1 VKLPVEQESNKLGR
15 SRSNGGEAVLAQIYS
30 SGVVGVDGYLVEVEV
45 DVLRTQGDQVRFSV
59 VGLPDLSVQ
68 ESKERVRSAI
78 KNSGFT
84 FPMARLTVNLAPAD
98 VRKEGPAFDLPIAL
112 GILVATAQVAT
123 PRLEEYL
130 VAGELGLDGE
140 VRPISGTLPMAIAA
154 RDAGKRAILVPA
166 ANAAEGAVVRGIDVY
181 PVKCLSEAVAVLA
194 GTSEIRP
201 MPDGHDRFERAEPE
215 YEVDFSDVKGQD
227 QAKRALEVAAAGAHN
242 VLLVGPPGS
251 GKTMLAKR
259 IATILPPL
267 SFEEALEC
275 TKIHS
280 ISGLLP
286 ANAALVTTR
295 PFRSPHHSV
304 SDAGLIGGGSIPKP
318 GEVSLAHHGILF
330 LDELPEFKR
339 EVLEVLRQP
348 LEDGKLTISRAAA
361 SLTYPARCTL
371 VAAMNPCPCGYATD
385 STHSCTCQAFQVQRY
400 LQRISGPLLDR
411 IDIHIEV
418 PRLQHEELLGRPQG
432 ELSTTIRQRV
442 VKARQM
448 QQARFAKERR
458 PLYANGAM
466 EAGQIRKFCPVEGDV
481 KELLRSAIQQ
491 LGLSA
496 RAYHRILKLSR
507 TIADLAGSAEIGVP
521 HVAEAVQYRT
531 LDRRLWG

>member
-1 VKLPVEQESNKLGR
+1 
-15 SRSNGGEAVLAQIYS
+15 VLAEIYS
-30 SGVVGVDGYLVEVEV
+30 GGVLGVDAYLVEVEV
-45 DVLRTQGDQVRFSV
+45 DVLRTQGDQVRFNV
-59 VGLPDLSVQ
+59 VGLPDMAVQ

-78 KNSGFT
+78 KNSGFN
-84 FPMARLTVNLAPAD
+84 FPFARLTVNLAPAD

-112 GILVATAQVAT
+112 GILIATNQVPA
-123 PRLEEYL
+123 PKLEEYL

-154 RDAGKRAILVPA
+154 RDAGKRAVLVPE
-166 ANAAEGAVVRGIDVY
+166 ANAAEGAVVRGIEVY
-181 PVKCLSEAVAVLA
+181 GVKSLADAAAVLA
-194 GTSEIRP
+194 GTGSIPPLTGGDES
-201 MPDGHDRFERAEPE
+201 FERLLPA
-215 YEVDFSDVKGQD
+215 YDLDFADVKGQD

-259 IATILPPL
+259 IVTILPPL

-318 GEVSLAHHGILF
+318 GEISLAHHGVLF

-339 EVLEVLRQP
+339 EVLEVMRQP
-348 LEDGKLTISRAAA
+348 LEDGQLTISRAAA

-385 STHSCTCQAFQVQRY
+385 GTHACSCQPFQVQRY

-418 PRLQHEELLGRPQG
+418 PRLQHDELLGRPQG
-432 ELSTTIRQRV
+432 EPSAAIRERV
-442 VKARQM
+442 LAARAI
-448 QQARFAKERR
+448 QQERFCKEKGK
-458 PLYANGAM
+458 LYANGAM
-466 EAGQIRKFCPVEGDV
+466 QAAQIRKHCSVDGEV
-481 KELLRSAIQQ
+481 KELLRGAIQQ

-496 RAYHRILKLSR
+496 RAYDRILKLSR
-507 TIADLAGSAEIGVP
+507 TIADLAGSTDIQVG
-521 HVAEAVQYRT
+521 HVAEAIQYRT

>member
-1 VKLPVEQESNKLGR
+1 V
-15 SRSNGGEAVLAQIYS
+15 
-30 SGVVGVDGYLVEVEV
+30 
-45 DVLRTQGDQVRFSV
+45 
-59 VGLPDLSVQ
+59 
-68 ESKERVRSAI
+68 
-78 KNSGFT
+78 
-84 FPMARLTVNLAPAD
+84 
-98 VRKEGPAFDLPIAL
+98 
-112 GILVATAQVAT
+112 
-123 PRLEEYL
+123 
-130 VAGELGLDGE
+130 
-140 VRPISGTLPMAIAA
+140 
-154 RDAGKRAILVPA
+154 
-166 ANAAEGAVVRGIDVY
+166 
-181 PVKCLSEAVAVLA
+181 
-194 GTSEIRP
+194 
-201 MPDGHDRFERAEPE
+201 
-215 YEVDFSDVKGQD
+215 
-227 QAKRALEVAAAGAHN
+227 
-242 VLLVGPPGS
+242 
-251 GKTMLAKR
+251 
-259 IATILPPL
+259 
-267 SFEEALEC
+267 

-318 GEVSLAHHGILF
+318 GEVSLAHHGVLF

-385 STHSCTCQAFQVQRY
+385 NTHSCSCAVHQVQRY

-432 ELSTTIRQRV
+432 EPSTVIRARV
-442 VKARQM
+442 MKARM
-448 QQARFAKERR
+448 VQQERFQRERGK
-458 PLYANGAM
+458 LYANGAM
-466 EAGQIRKFCPVEGDV
+466 QPGQIRRFCAVNGEV
-481 KELLRSAIQQ
+481 RELLRSAIQQ

-496 RAYHRILKLSR
+496 RAYDRILKLSR
-507 TIADLAGSAEIGVP
+507 TIADLAGSAEIQVP
-521 HVAEAVQYRT
+521 HVAEAIQYRT